1 MQNSTSHCPLIP
13 ILIPDCLQSRQP
25 GACIVTDNKVKLRNR
40 KLADAQDDYAW
51 QTDPELARLDATLP
65 ITITF
70 SRYLSAYASELC
82 YPSSSRHSFAID
94 TTDGEHIGNCVYYNL
109 DEPKGETELGI
120 MIGNRDYWDKGYGA
134 AAVTTLVSYIS
145 RRTNLNRIYLKTL
158 SWNSR
163 AQRCFQK
170 CGFTSC
176 GYLARD
182 GFSFV
187 LMEIHHK
194 QWQEQHTEAERAQK
208 QIPLP

>member
-1 MQNSTSHCPLIP
+1 MQNAASLCPLMP
-13 ILIPDCLQSRQP
+13 ILMPNCLQFRQP
-25 GACIVTDNKVKLRNR
+25 EACIVTGNKVKLRNR

-65 ITITF
+65 ITTTF

-82 YPSSSRHSFAID
+82 YTSSSRRSFAID
-94 TTDGEHIGNCVYYNL
+94 TTDGEHIGNCGYYNI
-109 DEPKGETELGI
+109 DEAKGEAELGI

-134 AAVTTLVSYIS
+134 ATVTTLVSHIFHW
-145 RRTNLNRIYLKTL
+145 TNLNRIYLKTL

-170 CGFTSC
+170 CGFISY

-182 GFSFV
+182 GLSFV
-187 LMEIHHK
+187 LMEIHRK
-194 QWQEQHTEAERAQK
+194 RCQER
-208 QIPLP
+208 